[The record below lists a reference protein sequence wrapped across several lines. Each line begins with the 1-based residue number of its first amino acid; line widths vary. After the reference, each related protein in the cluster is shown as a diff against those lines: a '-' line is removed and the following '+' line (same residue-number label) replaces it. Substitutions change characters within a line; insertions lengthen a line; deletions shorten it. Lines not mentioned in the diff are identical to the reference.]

1 MTDVSRHGSTSSFLH
16 SLFTFQLGSQ
26 AQSTRSLGFVGT
38 SLPKRRTTGH
48 EPDRTSVATPTRSA
62 TCPSQS
68 ANTATSP
75 VPTNHPSVKQAP
87 FPFYDDFKRENGL
100 ITFPDFDS
108 AKAPSGS
115 IMEGGLTETPESLE
129 GDNSMS
135 GFVLPDDVSTLI
147 PETDT
152 PTVTEVS
159 TQTAPLCPRTAVP
172 TYFEFP
178 DFDELSRQGKMVRGG
193 MCAISAC

>member
-1 MTDVSRHGSTSSFLH
+1 MTDVSKHGSTPSFIQ
-16 SLFTFQLGSQ
+16 SLFSFQLGSQ
-26 AQSTRSLGFVGT
+26 AHSRNSVGFAGT
-38 SLPKRRTTGH
+38 NLPKRRITGL

-68 ANTATSP
+68 ANTATSQ

-135 GFVLPDDVSTLI
+135 GIVLPDDVSILI
-147 PETDT
+147 P
-152 PTVTEVS
+152 
-159 TQTAPLCPRTAVP
+159 
-172 TYFEFP
+172 
-178 DFDELSRQGKMVRGG
+178 
-193 MCAISAC
+193 